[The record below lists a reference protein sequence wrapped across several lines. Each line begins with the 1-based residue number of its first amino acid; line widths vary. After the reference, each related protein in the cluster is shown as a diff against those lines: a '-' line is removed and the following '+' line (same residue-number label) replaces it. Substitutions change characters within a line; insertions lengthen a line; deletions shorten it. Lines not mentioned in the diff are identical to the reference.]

1 MKKQKQTK
9 FIEKEMKTIKK
20 EWGNIIFNCIF
31 AILALLFPVLF
42 YKNII
47 LTTILLSI
55 VSIMGLLKWKSW
67 TTLTIFIFGGFF
79 GAAAEIIATKY
90 NVWTYSVSSF
100 LNIPIWL
107 FIVWSMAAA
116 FLYQTALEFIKLGVK
131 K

>member
-31 AILALLFPVLF
+31 AI
-42 YKNII
+42 
-47 LTTILLSI
+47 SI